1 MSSADLA
8 TLVAP
13 ERRTLAEALRQLE
26 AHLRSGS
33 AVELYGAAGSLGA
46 AMAARLA
53 GSRAAGTP
61 PPLVYVCA
69 DEETAEARLGDLSF
83 FLPHTT
89 ASDDPLAPPAALQ
102 LPAPEAS
109 PYAEMQ
115 ADRRHL
121 LQRMAVLFRLT
132 QGFAPAAL

>member
-13 ERRTLAEALRQLE
+13 ERRTAAEALRQLE
-26 AHLRSGS
+26 AHLRAAR

-46 AMAARLA
+46 ALAARLA
-53 GSRAAGTP
+53 GSRAAGAA
-61 PPLVYVCA
+61 PLVYVCA
-69 DEETAEARLGDLSF
+69 DEETAEARLGDLTF
-83 FLPHTT
+83 FLPAPA
-89 ASDDPLAPPAALQ
+89 ASDDPLAPPGALQ

-115 ADRRHL
+115 ADRRN
-121 LQRMAVLFRLT
+121 
-132 QGFAPAAL
+132 